1 MSAIVY
7 HLLIKPISFLPYPL
21 LYLLSDIVSMILY
34 YVISFRKKVIRGNL
48 TRSFPAMDVS
58 EIKIIERKFYK
69 HLADVFLESLK
80 LFSIS
85 ENQLRKRFIKRNPQV
100 LNRFYEEGKSV
111 IIVGVGV
118 STRPRQ
124 SSTCYFQIK
133 HTCLG
138 IYSPFHNKYFKKKSS
153 ESRSRF
159 GVILVPHLQVKRYMI
174 RYQDQLTATIYG
186 IDQSPTSRKN
196 IFWNTFLN
204 QDTAW
209 FVGAEKY
216 AREFNYPVVYTHII
230 KAKRGYYEMEFK
242 VIEENPGNTAE
253 GEIIEKYVRYLE
265 QKIVKKPEF
274 WLWSHR
280 RWKCQL
286 DKIN

>member
-7 HLLIKPISFLPYPL
+7 YLIIKPISFLPYPL
-21 LYLLSDIVSMILY
+21 LYLLSDIVYLILY
-34 YVISFRKKVIRGNL
+34 YVISFRKKVVRGNL
-48 TRSFPAMDVS
+48 TRSFPALDIS

-69 HLADVFLESLK
+69 HLADIFLESLK

-85 ENQLRKRFIKRNPQV
+85 ENQLRKRFSKSNPQV

-111 IIVGVGV
+111 IIVGGHYNNWEMAAIA
-118 STRPRQ
+118 SN
-124 SSTCYFQIK
+124 FQVK
-133 HTCLG
+133 HPSLG
-138 IYSPFHNKYFKKKSS
+138 IYSPFQNKYFKKKIS

-159 GVILVPHLQVKRYMI
+159 GVILVPQIHVKRYMV

-196 IFWNTFLN
+196 IVWNTFMN
-204 QDTAW
+204 QETSW
-209 FVGAEKY
+209 FVGAERY
-216 AREFNYPVVYTHII
+216 AREFNYPVVYAHII
-230 KAKRGYYEMEFK
+230 KVKRGFYEMEFK

-253 GEIIEKYVRYLE
+253 GAIIEKYVRYLE
-265 QKIVKKPEF
+265 QKIIEKPEF

-280 RWKCQL
+280 RWKR
-286 DKIN
+286 KRESI